1 LAENIS
7 TFANIW
13 HYPNQLDA
21 WRMAS
26 IQKLSAW
33 FLLMIMIMS
42 MIMSFVMVSWLH
54 LQRETQRSTSVAVNL
69 GTPSPTD

>member
-1 LAENIS
+1 
-7 TFANIW
+7 
-13 HYPNQLDA
+13 
-21 WRMAS
+21 MAS

-33 FLLMIMIMS
+33 FLL